1 MEKSTAN
8 SKKPKKKSLNI
19 SLLTMLIPG
28 SLALFVFSYL
38 PMAGIFIAFK
48 DINYTKGIFRSP
60 WVGFKNFEFFL
71 KTPDAWIIT
80 RNTILYN
87 VGFIVLGTVLSV
99 AAAIALDRMKSR
111 RIGRIYQG
119 VMFLP

>member
-60 WVGFKNFEFFL
+60 WVGFKNFEFF
-71 KTPDAWIIT
+71 
-80 RNTILYN
+80 
-87 VGFIVLGTVLSV
+87 
-99 AAAIALDRMKSR
+99 
-111 RIGRIYQG
+111 
-119 VMFLP
+119 